1 MTQQFKEQG
10 GAATM
15 DPTSLQRWLTS
26 RLATHMNSEGRFE
39 KRRKKAER
47 ARQKDGRRHV
57 VDYFH
62 QTEDGYSYLAAQVL
76 SRFAQRYDVEL
87 RCHLV
92 RGPEGKNAPDSALLL
107 KLSRYDASMIASEYD
122 LDFPVDGASPTS
134 ENVALANAIAASVL
148 PSDLPEVL
156 PNIGWALW
164 RNDGAALHGLADSLG
179 QATDSELDTAL
190 QAGST
195 LRAQLRHYSGAM
207 FHYEGEWYWGIDR
220 LHYLEERLVELNVSR
235 SPTASFIAQCP
246 KVAVDGVANASG
258 LTLEFFPSLR
268 SPYTSIVFDETVALA
283 ARTGVNFITR
293 PVLPMVMRGV
303 PATREKGLYIF
314 SDTAREARRRGVPYG
329 NFYDPIGN
337 PVRRCYAIYPWAERQ
352 GKGNEL
358 LSSFLKH
365 AFSMG
370 VNTDTNQGL
379 KRVVEAAG
387 LNWNEARTQ
396 IGDTQWEAMLEENRH
411 SMYEGGLWG
420 VPSYR
425 LIDAAGDVHL
435 EIWGQD
441 RLWLVAREICRLHAI
456 GDGDLS
462 ETD

>member
-1 MTQQFKEQG
+1 MSQKFKEQG

-15 DPTSLQRWLTS
+15 DPAPLRRWLTS
-26 RLATHMNSEGRFE
+26 RLAMLMNSDRRFE

-47 ARQKDGRRHV
+47 VRRKMHRRHV

-62 QTEDGYSYLAAQVL
+62 QIEDGYSYLAAQLL
-76 SRFAQRYDVEL
+76 SRFAERYDVEL

-92 RGPEGKNAPDSALLL
+92 RGPHGRNAPDAPLLL
-107 KLSRYDASMIASEYD
+107 KLSQYDASKIASEYG
-122 LDFPVDGASPTS
+122 LDFPVGENSPSS
-134 ENVALANAIAASVL
+134 ENIRFAQAIAASL
-148 PSDLPEVL
+148 GPADLPEML
-156 PNIGWALW
+156 PMIGRALW
-164 RNDGAALHGLADSLG
+164 RNDAVELQNLADSLG
-179 QATDSELDTAL
+179 RATDSEVEAAL
-190 QAGST
+190 QAGSD
-195 LRAQLRHYSGAM
+195 LRAHMRHYSGGM
-207 FHYEGEWYWGIDR
+207 FHYEGEWYWGVDR
-220 LHYLEERLVELNVSR
+220 LHYLEKRLLELDASR
-235 SPTASFIAQCP
+235 SPSESLIAPCP
-246 KVAVDGVANASG
+246 EVSVKGVANASA

-283 ARTGVNFITR
+283 ERTGITFVMR

-314 SDTAREARRRGVPYG
+314 SDTAREARRRGVAYG

-352 GKGNEL
+352 GKGTEL
-358 LSSFLKH
+358 LSNFLKH

-370 VNTDTNQGL
+370 VNTNSDRGL

-387 LNWNEARTQ
+387 LDWNEAKKHM
-396 IGDTQWEAMLEENRH
+396 GDTEWEAMLEGNRL

-425 LIDAAGDVHL
+425 LIDAAGRVQL

-441 RLWLVAREICRLHAI
+441 RLWLVASEIRRLH
-456 GDGDLS
+456 
-462 ETD
+462 ETR

>member
-1 MTQQFKEQG
+1 MGEVMSQQFKEQG

-15 DPTSLQRWLTS
+15 DPTPLRRWLTS
-26 RLATHMNSEGRFE
+26 RIAMLMNSERRFE

-47 ARQKDGRRHV
+47 ARQKAGRRHV

-62 QTEDGYSYLAAQVL
+62 QTEDGYSYLAAQIL
-76 SRFAQRYDVEL
+76 SQFVKRYDVEL

-92 RGPEGKNAPDSALLL
+92 RGPEGENAPDAALLL
-107 KLSRYDASMIASEYD
+107 QLSRYDASMIASEYG
-122 LDFPVDGASPTS
+122 LDFPVTGDNPSAH
-134 ENVALANAIAASVL
+134 NLALARSISASVIAEDMTETL
-148 PSDLPEVL
+148 PK
-156 PNIGWALW
+156 IGAALW
-164 RNDGAALHGLADSLG
+164 RNDTPALEALAESLG
-179 QATDSELDTAL
+179 HATEAEVEAL
-190 QAGST
+190 LNAGT
-195 LRAQLRHYSGAM
+195 ELRARFKHYSGAM
-207 FHYEGEWYWGIDR
+207 FYYEGEWFWGIDR
-220 LHYLEERLVELNVSR
+220 LHYLEERLVSLDASRAPNEPLIAPCPDVSV
-235 SPTASFIAQCP
+235 
-246 KVAVDGVANASG
+246 KGVADASA

-283 ARTGVNFITR
+283 EHTGINLMVR

-303 PATREKGLYIF
+303 PATREKGMYIF

-329 NFYDPIGN
+329 NFHDPIGE
-337 PVRRCYAIYPWAERQ
+337 PVRRCYSIYPWAAAQ
-352 GKGNEL
+352 GRGTEL

-370 VNTDTNQGL
+370 VNTNSKRGL

-387 LNWNEARTQ
+387 LDWREAQTHL
-396 IGDTQWEAMLEENRH
+396 GETEWEELLEDNRL

-425 LIDAAGDVHL
+425 LIDAEGSVQL

-441 RLWLVAREICRLHAI
+441 RLWLVAKEIRRL
-456 GDGDLS
+456 S
-462 ETD
+462 KQC

>member
-15 DPTSLQRWLTS
+15 DPSPLQRWLTS
-26 RLATHMNSEGRFE
+26 RLAMHMNSERRFE
-39 KRRKKAER
+39 KRRADAER
-47 ARQKDGRRHV
+47 ARQKSGRRHV

-76 SRFAQRYDVEL
+76 SQLAERYDIEI

-92 RGPEGKNAPDSALLL
+92 RGPEGNNAPDAALLL
-107 KLSRYDASMIASEYD
+107 KLSHYDASLIASEYG
-122 LDFPVDGASPTS
+122 LDFPVDGDSPS
-134 ENVALANAIAASVL
+134 RDNIKLACAISASVDSQEML
-148 PSDLPEVL
+148 TVL
-156 PNIGWALW
+156 PKVGEALW
-164 RNDGAALHGLADSLG
+164 RNDTQALEALAGLHGV
-179 QATDSELDTAL
+179 ATDSEVEASLN
-190 QAGST
+190 AGT
-195 LRAQLRHYSGAM
+195 ELRAQLKHYSGAM
-207 FHYEGEWYWGIDR
+207 FYYEGEWYWGIDR
-220 LHYLEERLVELNVSR
+220 LHYLEERLVSLGASR
-235 SPTASFIAQCP
+235 SPMEPLVAPCP
-246 KVAVDGVANASG
+246 DVSVEGVSDASG

-283 ARTGVNFITR
+283 ERTNINFVMR

-303 PATREKGLYIF
+303 PATREKGMYIF

-329 NFYDPIGN
+329 NFHDPIGN
-337 PVRRCYAIYPWAERQ
+337 PVRRCYAIYPWAVSQ
-352 GKGNEL
+352 GRGTEL

-370 VNTDTNQGL
+370 VNTNNDRGL

-387 LNWNEARTQ
+387 LDWGEAQTHLR
-396 IGDTQWEAMLEENRH
+396 DTEWEEILEDNRL
-411 SMYEGGLWG
+411 SMYQGGLWG

-425 LIDAAGDVHL
+425 LIDAAGNTHL

-441 RLWLVAREICRLHAI
+441 RLWLVAREIRRLHEAV
-456 GDGDLS
+456 
-462 ETD
+462 